1 MHIAKCMYEFA
12 GLQAGYLRHHHGEQC
27 VGSDIKRYT
36 QEHICAALVE
46 LAAEPAIGHIKL
58 EQCVARAEPHFG
70 QVGYIPCVHDHAA
83 AVGIGLYLVQ
93 YVFYLVVDLTISAC
107 PAAPLMAIYRP
118 QAAVL
123 IRPFIPYAYSMF
135 FEISNIGIALQEPQQ
150 LIDNRLQVQLFSGHQ
165 GETLL
170 QVEPHLVTKT
180 AGGACA
186 GTVGFFGAGVYYML
200 E

>member
-1 MHIAKCMYEFA
+1 MYEFA
-12 GLQAGYLRHHHGEQC
+12 GLQAGYLCHHHGKQSIRSNIE
-27 VGSDIKRYT
+27 RYT
-36 QEHICAALVE
+36 QENICAALVE

-58 EQCVARAEPHFG
+58 EQCVARAETHFG

-83 AVGIGLYLVQ
+83 AVGIGFYLVQ
-93 YVFYLVVDLTISAC
+93 HIFYLVIDLAVSTG
-107 PAAPLMAIYRP
+107 PAAPLMAVYR
-118 QAAVL
+118 AEATVL
-123 IRPFIPYAYSMF
+123 IRPFVPDAYAMF
-135 FEISNIGIALQEPQQ
+135 FEVGNIGIALQEPQQ